1 MADAETAVHAVCR
14 PKNWLSSL
22 LVVDWPLATPPP
34 PPHQHP
40 HSNFAMPS
48 LNGFGNAADQA
59 NGASDDQNGYSR
71 PETPAGTMA
80 LTEYS
85 VNPDSPPSEQA
96 QARMKQLVP
105 EQFLLPSGYPD
116 VSSRL
121 AGR

>member
-1 MADAETAVHAVCR
+1 
-14 PKNWLSSL
+14 
-22 LVVDWPLATPPP
+22 
-34 PPHQHP
+34 
-40 HSNFAMPS
+40 MPS